1 MTGESFGNGLYW
13 QVHSHMKIGA
23 HVSIAGG
30 YDKAVQKA
38 SAMGCNALQIFSA
51 SPRGWNFARP
61 TDEDIDLFLKTRE
74 QHSIETV
81 VFHASYLINL
91 ADTNRIGPLS
101 RQLLTHELKLA
112 ARMNVIGSVIH
123 LGSYKNNGNGH
134 EELCSNI
141 QAVLDKMPDDRYFI
155 IENAGNRKIGQTIE
169 QIAEIIKQLK
179 DPRLKVCLDTCHLHA
194 AGYDLRTKEAYD
206 SFVDTFDT
214 QIGLNR
220 LAVWHINDS
229 HDPFGSLNDHHENLG
244 YGHVGIE
251 VFDHIMHD
259 PRMSD
264 IPRILEVPGLDG
276 AGPDK
281 PNVDKLKA
289 IAS

>member
-1 MTGESFGNGLYW
+1 
-13 QVHSHMKIGA
+13 MKIGA

-30 YDKAVQKA
+30 YDKAVEKA

-61 TDEDIDLFLKTRE
+61 TDEDIDLFLKKRE
-74 QHSIETV
+74 ELGINTA
-81 VFHASYLINL
+81 VFHASYLINM

-123 LGSYKNNGNGH
+123 LGSFKNNGNGH
-134 EELCSNI
+134 DELCSNI

-169 QIAEIIKQLK
+169 QIAEIIRQLK

-194 AGYDLRTKEAYD
+194 AGYDLTTKDTYG
-206 SFVDTFDT
+206 SFISMFDA
-214 QIGLNR
+214 QIGLDR
-220 LAVWHINDS
+220 LAVWHVNDS

-244 YGHVGIE
+244 KGQVGID
-251 VFDHIMHD
+251 VFTNITHD
-259 PRMSD
+259 TRMND
-264 IPRILEVPGLDG
+264 IPLILEVPGLDG
-276 AGPDK
+276 KGPDK
-281 PNVDKLKA
+281 ANVDKLKE